1 LIKSNDLIKLHELTQ
16 HIGGSSMQTYTANEA
31 KTRFGEFLDRVQREP
46 VRVMRHDRVVGV
58 MVSAQDYEAMRA
70 FYADRLLHTMDETA
84 DAAAR
89 AGLTPEALAAL
100 LADES

>member
-1 LIKSNDLIKLHELTQ
+1 
-16 HIGGSSMQTYTANEA
+16 MQTYTANEA

-58 MVSAQDYEAMRA
+58 MVSAEDYEAMRA
-70 FYADRLLHTMDETA
+70 YYADRLRHTLHESA
-84 DAAAR
+84 EGAAA
-89 AGLTPEALAAL
+89 AGMTEEKLAEL